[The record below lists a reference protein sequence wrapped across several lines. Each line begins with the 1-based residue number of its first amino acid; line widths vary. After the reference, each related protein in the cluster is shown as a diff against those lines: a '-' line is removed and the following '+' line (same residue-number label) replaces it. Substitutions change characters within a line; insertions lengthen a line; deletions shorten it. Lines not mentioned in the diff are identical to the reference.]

1 MNASNSSIFL
11 QRCTLLRR
19 LARRVMYGGV
29 VVATAAALVGG
40 SESAHANGA
49 VTASPATAAATRPC
63 DAGGYNPCN
72 WDAIQIMNLIAHP
85 QADTVVV
92 SSHRGLHALVNGSY
106 ATIPEN
112 SPDAIDA
119 TARAGLPEVELD
131 VKLSKDGTPV
141 ISHDTTVG
149 RETNFSQD
157 LSTLHSCTSNE
168 CFDPFADPNDQT
180 NAARNPA
187 LDTVGDNTLNGFRSY
202 VFLRDSVSLQVRDG
216 TIFHL
221 PSLKQMLQNMT
232 FRKEQM
238 VLALDIRTPDI
249 ARAALPILA
258 STIDSMGRSYL
269 ADTLFKV
276 PFIAT
281 PSAAAVQQMFPQYR
295 NQVNYQPVFNTG
307 DACGPITNDA
317 CSGFGGAT
325 SEAGGESNLVAALN
339 DVEQNSGVKV
349 PAVEVQLKKNGGNM
363 QQLLDDVRHYP
374 GSAQRRS
381 VTVFSPYQDIDP
393 AQHGLDPSKAPYFFK
408 TNGYCCNTL
417 PDFYFN
423 STPASSGAFPPDTT
437 DQRVDLSFLT
447 SEVFNG
453 VTTDNAA
460 TIAAQIDTTRRDLP
474 NEPPAASAPVSS
486 RSCDVYDF
494 YGTPCAEAVSTTR
507 ALYANYAGPLYQAQR
522 TSDKATKDIGLLA
535 AGGYADAASQD
546 SFCANTSCVITKIY
560 DQSPEHNDLTVEG
573 AGGAGVADHGADASA
588 LPVMIAG
595 HKVYG
600 VDVTGQVGYRDNNT
614 DGTARNG
621 HPEGMY
627 MVASGTHV
635 NDGCCFDF
643 GNVEANNQDTG
654 NGHMDAVNLGTKCYF
669 PPCTGSG
676 PWVEADLENG
686 LFSGGNGSNL
696 ANKGNGSNFVTAL
709 LKNDGQTTYAL
720 KGGDSQSG
728 GLSTWYS
735 GALPNLG
742 GYTPMQQEGGIVLG
756 TGGDNSNASIGS
768 FFEGVMTAGYPSDA
782 ADNAVQANIVS
793 AGYAGS
799 SGSSG
804 PSGGS
809 GAAAAAT
816 AGPAVAHE
824 GYSSVYTVDASNNHL
839 QETYLPAIGQPWAT
853 QDLSGNY
860 GTPAVA
866 PGTEPVALTHDGYT
880 SVYTVDASN
889 GHLQETFLPAIGQGW
904 STQDLSAN
912 YGTPQTGVTPTAV
925 VHDGYTSVY
934 TVDASNGH
942 LQETFLPALGQGWAT
957 QDLSANYGTPQVL
970 AGTSSVAVY
979 HSGYTSVYTID
990 ANHDLQ
996 ETYLPAIG
1004 QRWASQDLSANYGT
1018 PQSTVTPTAVVHAGY
1033 TSVYTVDQ
1041 SNNDLQETYLPAIGQ
1056 RWASQDLS
1064 ANYGTPPV
1072 AAGTQPVAL
1081 FHTGYTSVYTVD
1093 TASDHLQETYLP
1105 AIGQSWTTQDLSAKY
1120 GTPVT
1125 TRTPIVLLHADTS
1138 GALTWTSVYTFNQF
1152 DNHLQE
1158 TYLSAIGSSWITQDL
1173 SAKFGTPARNGT
1185 DLPTAGWSAIHD
1197 GYTSVYTVDASNGH
1211 LQETYLP
1218 AMNQPWSTQ
1227 DLSANYGTPAVRG
1240 GVAPVTVTHDGYT
1253 SVFTVDQSNNHLQ
1266 ETFLP
1271 AIGQGWS
1278 TQDLSA
1284 NYGTAATT
1292 VAPTVA
1298 VHNGYTSVYTVDASN
1313 GHLQE
1318 TYLSAIGQPW
1328 VVQDLSANYGTPSVS
1343 ANTSPSAIVH
1353 SNYTSVYTVDAS
1365 NNDVQETYLPSVG
1378 APWATQ
1384 DLSAK
1389 YGTPTTNVSPAALA
1403 HDGYTSVY
1411 TVDSSDSHLQETFL
1425 PAIGDPWTSQDLSTN
1440 YGAPSVA
1447 SGKPPVALYHTGY
1460 ASVYTVNASNGNL
1473 QETYLP
1479 SIGSPWTSQD
1489 LSAKYGTPPPNQAPS
1504 ALLHYDTSG
1513 GLTFTSVFTVNASDQ
1528 HLQETYLPAINQP
1541 WTTQDLSAKYG
1552 TPPV

>member
-1 MNASNSSIFL
+1 MSKGRIIMKSVKSSYRML
-11 QRCTLLRR
+11 AGVMRSRLTLPGTGVRR
-19 LARRVMYGGV
+19 RIAFVAMVTGWALLATLIVPQSAQAAV
-29 VVATAAALVGG
+29 PPAVSTVVAANGDLVSTVPVAGVDQAALQN
-40 SESAHANGA
+40 ALD
-49 VTASPATAAATRPC
+49 AAPHQGT
-63 DAGGYNPCN
+63 
-72 WDAIQIMNLIAHP
+72 LS
-85 QADTVVV
+85 DTIKYI
-92 SSHRGLHALVNGSY
+92 LDKYPVNGS
-106 ATIPEN
+106 AASDPSWPQFDGTVTAVGSAIVVTIPKSDVHTEL
-112 SPDAIDA
+112 
-119 TARAGLPEVELD
+119 AGW
-131 VKLSKDGTPV
+131 V
-141 ISHDTTVG
+141 ISVIAGIVG
-149 RETNFSQD
+149 LVAYLLGLSICFASFGPAAPFVNVICQAVGGFMAGFAATMTSLLLQD
-157 LSTLHSCTSNE
+157 KPVAGKELWLRAVAVGIVGGLSAGAITALTPWAQANMRNLVVDVATS
-168 CFDPFADPNDQT
+168 
-180 NAARNPA
+180 
-187 LDTVGDNTLNGFRSY
+187 V
-202 VFLRDSVSLQVRDG
+202 
-216 TIFHL
+216 
-221 PSLKQMLQNMT
+221 
-232 FRKEQM
+232 
-238 VLALDIRTPDI
+238 
-249 ARAALPILA
+249 
-258 STIDSMGRSYL
+258 
-269 ADTLFKV
+269 
-276 PFIAT
+276 
-281 PSAAAVQQMFPQYR
+281 
-295 NQVNYQPVFNTG
+295 
-307 DACGPITNDA
+307 
-317 CSGFGGAT
+317 GAT
-325 SEAGGESNLVAALN
+325 VRSWATWIGSKAAEAGKYVWNMMTWV
-339 DVEQNSGVKV
+339 
-349 PAVEVQLKKNGGNM
+349 GNR
-363 QQLLDDVRHYP
+363 LW
-374 GSAQRRS
+374 GK
-381 VTVFSPYQDIDP
+381 IE
-393 AQHGLDPSKAPYFFK
+393 
-408 TNGYCCNTL
+408 
-417 PDFYFN
+417 
-423 STPASSGAFPPDTT
+423 
-437 DQRVDLSFLT
+437 DLF
-447 SEVFNG
+447 G
-453 VTTDNAA
+453 
-460 TIAAQIDTTRRDLP
+460 
-474 NEPPAASAPVSS
+474 AASASTSNLP
-486 RSCDVYDF
+486 CDVYDTG
-494 YGTPCAEAVSTTR
+494 GTPCVAEVSMDR
-507 ALYANYAGPLYQAQR
+507 ALDSYYFGSLYQVER
-522 TSDKATKDIGLLA
+522 SSDNATADIGLLTP
-535 AGGYADAASQD
+535 GGYVDASQQD
-546 SFCANTSCVITKIY
+546 SFCAGTSCIVNQVY
-560 DQSPEHNDLTVEG
+560 DQSFYQNNLTIEG
-573 AGGAGVADHGADASA
+573 AGDAGAANHGADAAS
-588 LPVMIAG
+588 LPITVGG
-595 HKVYG
+595 HKAYG
-600 VDVTGQVGYRDNNT
+600 LNVTGQVGYRDNNA

-621 HPEGMY
+621 QPEGMY

-643 GNVEANNQDTG
+643 GNTENTNRDTG

-676 PWVEADLENG
+676 PWVEADMENG

-696 ANKGNGSNFVTAL
+696 ANKGNSSNFVTAM

-728 GLSTWYS
+728 DLSTWYS
-735 GALPNLG
+735 GPLPDLG
-742 GYTPMQQEGGIVLG
+742 GYRPMQQEGGIVLG

-768 FFEGVMTAGYPSDA
+768 FFEGVMTQGYPTDTADA
-782 ADNAVQANIVS
+782 NVQAGIVA

-799 SGSSG
+799 SGPAG
-804 PSGGS
+804 PPAGG
-809 GAAAAAT
+809 GGGGGGGAAAT

-889 GHLQETFLPAIGQGW
+889 GHLQETFLPALGQGW
-904 STQDLSAN
+904 ATQDLSAN

-934 TVDASNGH
+934 TVDTSNGH

-957 QDLSANYGTPQVL
+957 QDLSTNYGTPQVL

-1004 QRWASQDLSANYGT
+1004 QRWTSQDLSANYGT

-1056 RWASQDLS
+1056 PWASQDLS

-1072 AAGTQPVAL
+1072 APGTQPVAL

-1093 TASDHLQETYLP
+1093 ATSDHLQETYLP

-1125 TRTPIVLLHADTS
+1125 TRTPIVLLHADPS

-1240 GVAPVTVTHDGYT
+1240 GVAPVTLTHDGYT

-1271 AIGQGWS
+1271 AMGQPWS

-1318 TYLSAIGQPW
+1318 TYLSALGRPW
-1328 VVQDLSANYGTPSVS
+1328 IVQDLSANYGTPSVS
-1343 ANTSPSAIVH
+1343 ANTSPVVVYH
-1353 SNYTSVYTVDAS
+1353 SGYTSVYTVDAS
-1365 NNDVQETYLPSVG
+1365 NNHVQETYLPAIG

-1411 TVDSSDSHLQETFL
+1411 TVDASNSHLQETFL

>member
-1 MNASNSSIFL
+1 VAQLF
-11 QRCTLLRR
+11 RF
-19 LARRVMYGGV
+19 ARYGRGRHLILV
-29 VVATAAALVGG
+29 LVTALTVVATLV
-40 SESAHANGA
+40 
-49 VTASPATAAATRPC
+49 
-63 DAGGYNPCN
+63 
-72 WDAIQIMNLIAHP
+72 
-85 QADTVVV
+85 
-92 SSHRGLHALVNGSY
+92 
-106 ATIPEN
+106 
-112 SPDAIDA
+112 
-119 TARAGLPEVELD
+119 
-131 VKLSKDGTPV
+131 TP
-141 ISHDTTVG
+141 
-149 RETNFSQD
+149 
-157 LSTLHSCTSNE
+157 
-168 CFDPFADPNDQT
+168 
-180 NAARNPA
+180 
-187 LDTVGDNTLNGFRSY
+187 
-202 VFLRDSVSLQVRDG
+202 SV
-216 TIFHL
+216 
-221 PSLKQMLQNMT
+221 
-232 FRKEQM
+232 
-238 VLALDIRTPDI
+238 A
-249 ARAALPILA
+249 ARAA
-258 STIDSMGRSYL
+258 
-269 ADTLFKV
+269 
-276 PFIAT
+276 T
-281 PSAAAVQQMFPQYR
+281 PP
-295 NQVNYQPVFNTG
+295 
-307 DACGPITNDA
+307 
-317 CSGFGGAT
+317 SG
-325 SEAGGESNLVAALN
+325 NLVVTVDPGISYDRAA
-339 DVEQNSGVKV
+339 
-349 PAVEVQLKKNGGNM
+349 M
-363 QQLLDDVRHYP
+363 QQLINQMQGENGQLSDTFKRVVGEFTP
-374 GSAQRRS
+374 PVAAGSADTQAFTTSYDWQDFKGTISETSDGTGLSITIPSDEVSSSATIWQNAAASIVGVAVWMLTRVGCVATAGAILGPPLAVAAKAFCSSAAGFLGGFTRG
-381 VTVFSPYQDIDP
+381 VILQAFDHTLGDRNAWAKTVIS
-393 AQHGLDPSKAPYFFK
+393 GLFAATASGLWEAGINKWAE
-408 TNGYCCNTL
+408 NTL
-417 PDFYFN
+417 SDYVKRFAQWIATTAVNTWSWLGTTFTNALQSAADWLSDVAGYIP
-423 STPASSGAFPPDTT
+423 GAA
-437 DQRVDLSFLT
+437 R
-447 SEVFNG
+447 
-453 VTTDNAA
+453 
-460 TIAAQIDTTRRDLP
+460 
-474 NEPPAASAPVSS
+474 AASPPTSASGP
-486 RSCDVYDF
+486 SCDIYGF

-507 ALYANYAGPLYQAQR
+507 ALFSTYGGPLYQVQR
-522 TSDKATKDIGLLA
+522 ASDNVTADIKPVA
-535 AGGYADAASQD
+535 PGGYANSGQQD
-546 SFCANTSCVITKIY
+546 SFCANTSCVITKVY
-560 DQSPEHNDLTVEG
+560 DQSYNWNDLTIEG
-573 AGGAGVADHGADASA
+573 KGGAGVADHGADAA
-588 LPVMIAG
+588 ELPVTLSG

-600 VDVTGQVGYRDNNT
+600 IDVTGQVGYRNNT
-614 DGTARNG
+614 TNNIAVNG
-621 HPEGMY
+621 QPEGMY

-643 GNVEANNQDTG
+643 GNTENTNRDTG

-676 PWVEADLENG
+676 PWVEADMENG

-696 ANKGNGSNFVTAL
+696 ANKGNSSNFVTAL

-728 GLSTWYS
+728 DLSTWYS
-735 GALPNLG
+735 GPLPDLG
-742 GYTPMQQEGGIVLG
+742 GYRPMQQEGGIVLG

-768 FFEGVMTAGYPSDA
+768 FFEGVMTQGYPTDTADA
-782 ADNAVQANIVS
+782 NVQAGIVA

-799 SGSSG
+799 SGPAG
-804 PSGGS
+804 PPAGG
-809 GAAAAAT
+809 GGGGGAAAT

-889 GHLQETFLPAIGQGW
+889 GHLQETFLPALGQGW

-934 TVDASNGH
+934 TVDTSNGH

-957 QDLSANYGTPQVL
+957 QDLSTNYGTPQVL

-1056 RWASQDLS
+1056 PWASQDLS

-1093 TASDHLQETYLP
+1093 TTSDHLQETYLP

-1240 GVAPVTVTHDGYT
+1240 GVAPVTLTHDGYT
-1253 SVFTVDQSNNHLQ
+1253 SVFTVDASNNHLQ

-1271 AIGQGWS
+1271 AMGQPWS

-1318 TYLSAIGQPW
+1318 TYLSALGRPW
-1328 VVQDLSANYGTPSVS
+1328 IVQDLSANYGTPSVS
-1343 ANTSPSAIVH
+1343 ANTSPVVVYH
-1353 SNYTSVYTVDAS
+1353 SGYTSVYTVDAS
-1365 NNDVQETYLPSVG
+1365 NNHVQETYLPAIG

-1411 TVDSSDSHLQETFL
+1411 TVDASNSHLQETFL

-1513 GLTFTSVFTVNASDQ
+1513 GLTFTSIFTVNASDQ